1 MQLRKCIKKKRSR
14 SLSGNT
20 QAATWLIAWQ
30 RWGEGGGAGEEG
42 KARDDGDND
51 GGEGGAL
58 MTMTTTMT
66 MMGRA
71 RDDGDNDVLGNATH
85 ALTNV

>member
-1 MQLRKCIKKKRSR
+1 
-14 SLSGNT
+14 
-20 QAATWLIAWQ
+20 
-30 RWGEGGGAGEEG
+30 
-42 KARDDGDND
+42 
-51 GGEGGAL
+51 